1 MLLRILTSLV
11 FISLLVK
18 SDSNSPCFVRFYSNQ
33 AEIIQPLNKLPLEFT
48 HDDWN
53 DIRSDSITL
62 LGQNINITSQTITEK
77 QRSLNGAEI
86 YIRSPMSVD
95 KTILN
100 LVKGVLIDESN
111 NLVKI
116 EDISIVGQQA
126 LYFTVSSDQI
136 LYLEQPSKTKFYVNF
151 IYNTSGSDVSVSYLR
166 SNLNWHTQYQ
176 LNLNNDESILIVM
189 ANIRNN
195 GKSSIS
201 VDRAE
206 LIGGDINLGE
216 RQTLVEFQRSSMS
229 YFMETSNTEAAAS
242 EVEVSAPSIEQGN
255 ELAGLYVFPINQP
268 FIIDAKTNYLLPMFR
283 PQVTVER
290 YGLISKYFSRTFTS
304 GKAQRSYRLISDR
317 FLSRGK

>member
-1 MLLRILTSLV
+1 
-11 FISLLVK
+11 
-18 SDSNSPCFVRFYSNQ
+18 
-33 AEIIQPLNKLPLEFT
+33 
-48 HDDWN
+48 
-53 DIRSDSITL
+53 
-62 LGQNINITSQTITEK
+62 
-77 QRSLNGAEI
+77 
-86 YIRSPMSVD
+86 
-95 KTILN
+95 
-100 LVKGVLIDESN
+100 
-111 NLVKI
+111 
-116 EDISIVGQQA
+116 
-126 LYFTVSSDQI
+126 
-136 LYLEQPSKTKFYVNF
+136 
-151 IYNTSGSDVSVSYLR
+151 
-166 SNLNWHTQYQ
+166 
-176 LNLNNDESILIVM
+176 M

-206 LIGGDINLGE
+206 LIGGDINLRE

-283 PQVTVER
+283 PHVTVER